1 MAGSL
6 YERSADPS
14 KYRKNISGLPAR
26 SDSCGQCG
34 SRSSGSTVNERHE
47 EPTTMSEPF
56 WKTALSA
63 VEKNKIL
70 IRGYRVEDLMA
81 RCSFGDIIYLTFKGD
96 LPAGNEGRM
105 IEMIVVSSTDHSFLA
120 PSIDAT
126 RFVAS
131 GGVPLQA
138 AVAAGVISLGDHH
151 GGAIEQC
158 AKLLQD
164 AVKTGTNASAIVS
177 DFRSRRQRVPG
188 FGHPWHDRDPRTLT
202 LISKAK
208 EWNVAGPHLA
218 LTEAIAAELK
228 LPANI
233 DGVISGIISDMEVPW
248 HYGRA
253 FFIIPR
259 VVGLAAHAVE
269 ETTRERPFA
278 LSIQKMSRTMVRQ
291 RETFRNGIDEN

>member
-1 MAGSL
+1 MIA
-6 YERSADPS
+6 
-14 KYRKNISGLPAR
+14 
-26 SDSCGQCG
+26 
-34 SRSSGSTVNERHE
+34 
-47 EPTTMSEPF
+47 PF

-63 VEKNKIL
+63 VEPNKIL
-70 IRGYRVEDLMA
+70 IRGYRVQDLMA
-81 RCSFGDIIYLTFKGD
+81 NCTFGDIIYLTFKGE
-96 LPAGNEGRM
+96 LPAANEGRM
-105 IEMIVVSSTDHSFLA
+105 IEMMVVSSTDHSFLA

-138 AVAAGVISLGDHH
+138 SVAAGIISLGDHH

-164 AVKTGTNASAIVS
+164 SVQSLTAAAEIVS
-177 DFRSRRQRVPG
+177 GFRARKQRVPG

-202 LISKAK
+202 LIAAAK
-208 EWNVAGPHLA
+208 EWNLAGAHLA
-218 LTEAIAAELK
+218 LAESISNELQ

-233 DGVISGIISDMEVPW
+233 DGVISGIISDMGIAW
-248 HYGRA
+248 QYGRA

-269 ETTRERPFA
+269 ETVRERPFRA
-278 LSIQKMSRTMVRQ
+278 
-291 RETFRNGIDEN
+291 IDMKDVAYDGPPERDLPERYRDN

>member
-1 MAGSL
+1 M
-6 YERSADPS
+6 
-14 KYRKNISGLPAR
+14 N
-26 SDSCGQCG
+26 
-34 SRSSGSTVNERHE
+34 
-47 EPTTMSEPF
+47 EPF

-63 VEKNKIL
+63 VEPNKIL
-70 IRGYRVEDLMA
+70 IRGYRVQDLMA
-81 RCSFGDIIYLTFKGD
+81 NCTFGDIIYLTFKGE
-96 LPAGNEGRM
+96 LPAANEGRM

-138 AVAAGVISLGDHH
+138 SVAAGIISLGDHH

-164 AVKTGTNASAIVS
+164 SVQSLTAAAQIVS
-177 DFRSRRQRVPG
+177 GFRARKQRVPG

-202 LISKAK
+202 LIAAAK
-208 EWNVAGPHLA
+208 EWNLAGAHLA
-218 LTEAIAAELK
+218 LAESISNELQ

-233 DGVISGIISDMEVPW
+233 DGVISGIISDMGIAW
-248 HYGRA
+248 QYGRA

-269 ETTRERPFA
+269 ETVRERPFRA
-278 LSIQKMSRTMVRQ
+278 
-291 RETFRNGIDEN
+291 IDMKDVAYDGPPERDLPERYRDN

>member
-1 MAGSL
+1 M
-6 YERSADPS
+6 
-14 KYRKNISGLPAR
+14 I
-26 SDSCGQCG
+26 
-34 SRSSGSTVNERHE
+34 
-47 EPTTMSEPF
+47 EPF

-63 VEKNKIL
+63 VEPNKIL
-70 IRGYRVEDLMA
+70 IRGYRVQDLMA
-81 RCSFGDIIYLTFKGD
+81 NCTFGDIIYLTFKGE
-96 LPAGNEGRM
+96 LPAANEGRM

-138 AVAAGVISLGDHH
+138 SVAAGIISLGDHH

-164 AVKTGTNASAIVS
+164 SVQSVTAAAEIVS
-177 DFRSRRQRVPG
+177 GFRARKQRVPG

-202 LISKAK
+202 LIAAAK
-208 EWNVAGPHLA
+208 EWNLAGAHLA
-218 LTEAIAAELK
+218 LAESISNELQ

-233 DGVISGIISDMEVPW
+233 DGAISGIISDMGIAW
-248 HYGRA
+248 QYGRA

-269 ETTRERPFA
+269 ETVRERPFRA
-278 LSIQKMSRTMVRQ
+278 
-291 RETFRNGIDEN
+291 IDMKDVAYDGPPERDLPERYRGN